1 MNEKFN
7 VHSSK
12 KIAKSK
18 KRSSDTSKNDYSSN
32 LGKGQVYK
40 NKLLNVDTTSGYG
53 PSRRII

>member
-7 VHSSK
+7 VHRSK
-12 KIAKSK
+12 KNPKAK
-18 KRSSDTSKNDYSSN
+18 KRSSDSTKNGYSSN

-40 NKLLNVDTTSGYG
+40 NQLLNVDTTSGYG